1 MKRREFITL
10 LGGAAAAWPL
20 GVRAQ
25 QREMPVIGF
34 LSGWAPGDAIEY
46 LAYFRR
52 GLAEIGYIEGRN
64 VAIEYRY
71 AEWHFDKLPALV
83 ADLVRR
89 QVTVIA
95 IPNTTASVFAAKT
108 ATQTIPIVFS
118 IGSDPVKVG
127 LVESLNR
134 PGGNLTGLSA
144 LQTAVV
150 AKRIELLHELLPAA
164 KKIAFLV
171 NPTNR
176 ALAEADTTEAQM
188 TARVLGVNLLVL
200 NASSQSEI
208 DAAFATLILERADA
222 LLTNSESFFMV
233 QSDQLAVLAA
243 RHSVPAI
250 YAYRENAVA
259 GGLMSYG
266 SNFLNATRELGLYT
280 GRILKGEKPGD
291 LPVQQA
297 TKLELTINLKTA
309 KSLGLEVPPTL
320 VARADEVIE

>member
-10 LGGAAAAWPL
+10 LGGAAAGWPL
-20 GVRAQ
+20 AARAQ
-25 QREMPVIGF
+25 QAAMPVIGF

-89 QVTVIA
+89 QVTVIS

-150 AKRIELLHELLPAA
+150 AKRIGLLHELLPAA

-243 RHSVPAI
+243 RHAVPAI